1 MKKRLMIIMLSV
13 MLLLPITAKAE
24 TKLSLDCGNATVA
37 PGGSLTCKYY
47 VSGINNIS
55 GVRTSFDFSGDIS
68 LGKLTRSDA
77 WQGGSVTENVIF
89 SDNGTSDID
98 ATNNVEIGSVTI
110 NASSSASEGSQ
121 GVIKAHDITIT
132 KNSASE
138 EENPDNFDTNI
149 TISSSASNGNNDG
162 QSGGSTTTN
171 SSNPKTMDTNVVI
184 ITLIVALAAGVVI
197 VGKKKL
203 DKISK

>member
-24 TKLSLDCGNATVA
+24 TKLTLDCGNATVA

-47 VSGINNIS
+47 VSGVNNLS
-55 GVRTSFDFSGDIS
+55 GARTKFEVSGDIS
-68 LGKLTRSDA
+68 LGKLTKPDI
-77 WQGGSVTENVIF
+77 WQGGSVSEDNLF
-89 SDNGTSDID
+89 LDNGTGNID
-98 ATNNVEIGSVTI
+98 ATNNVELATIII

-121 GVIKAHDITIT
+121 GTLKATGIVIT
-132 KNSASE
+132 KDEGSGE
-138 EENPDNFDTNI
+138 EELDDVSTNI